1 MIVEALEGIASTVGV
16 TTTAAVA
23 GTLRPRR
30 PWGFNDRRGGR
41 DRERHREYANSTCVF
56 VDNLLPG
63 TRWQDLADVLTK
75 VAPVLPGTVRMNRG
89 GRGATVRFERK
100 EDAERVISEL
110 HGTDFGPDGN
120 MTKME
125 LKLAPPREDRRRG
138 GGGRGRDERRDE
150 RPPQEERPRE
160 DRQTSRSRSPVRG
173 HGREGGAGE
182 QQATNQAEGDAE
194 EQQAAETTAQPE
206 EPTKPAEEPAKPA
219 EEAAKP
225 AEEAVP
231 ANDGGANNEQA
242 TDNGEKQ
249 DSNGSK
255 PDYDSMSYADL
266 RAMCKDKG
274 ISASGKK
281 ADLIEKLKEA

>member
-1 MIVEALEGIASTVGV
+1 M
-16 TTTAAVA
+16 
-23 GTLRPRR
+23 
-30 PWGFNDRRGGR
+30 
-41 DRERHREYANSTCVF
+41 F

-100 EDAERVISEL
+100 EDAERAISEL
-110 HGTDFGPDGN
+110 HGTDFGADGN
-120 MTKME
+120 VTKME

-138 GGGRGRDERRDE
+138 DGGGRRGRDERRDE
-150 RPPQEERPRE
+150 RPRQEERPREERPRE
-160 DRQTSRSRSPVRG
+160 DRQTSRSRSPVRD
-173 HGREGGAGE
+173 HGREGDAGE
-182 QQATNQAEGDAE
+182 QQATNPMEGGNAE
-194 EQQAAETTAQPE
+194 EQQAEETTAEPE
-206 EPTKPAEEPAKPA
+206 AKPAEVAAEEPAKPA
-219 EEAAKP
+219 EEAA
-225 AEEAVP
+225 P
-231 ANDGGANNEQA
+231 ANDGGANDEQT

-249 DSNGSK
+249 DSNGDK